1 MKNQELLFRGSVRVS
16 GCEGNWERVWG
27 VRKARRGEDM
37 KKKKG
42 RTGTAI
48 QRTTKTVE
56 GIGRGSRGEQ
66 GKRKEGREEG
76 EGRKEGRRR
85 KERKEKKEENR
96 S

>member
-1 MKNQELLFRGSVRVS
+1 M
-16 GCEGNWERVWG
+16 WG
-27 VRKARRGEDM
+27 VREARRGKDM

-66 GKRKEGREEG
+66 GR
-76 EGRKEGRRR
+76 RKEGRRR
-85 KERKEKKEENR
+85 KEKEGKERKEKKEENR